1 MEAKESMAMGVTVIG
16 AEAPSNYHVASR
28 GEAPPQLA
36 ITTTT
41 GDVTPVSVGMSGLME
56 KKKRGRPRKYGPDGS
71 VSRSY
76 SPRPT
81 SASAPPSA
89 GSQPSGKRGRGR
101 SLASEAKHQPKFEM
115 VSMGDGFGHSDGA
128 NFTPHVITINIGE
141 DVTAKI
147 ISFCQQGPRAICIL
161 SANGMVSNATL
172 RQSDSSGGT
181 LTYEGRFEIVN
192 LCGSF
197 TPTEREGTRYRA
209 GGLSVSLSSPN
220 GQVVGGCVAGLLIAA
235 SPVQVIVGSFLPT
248 NPPDIKTKKPK
259 VQPPSTPTPTPFTIT
274 SALPPPNVAEK
285 DACNGQGHNRNNSSV
300 PPPLQNLTSPT
311 SYQRENWANTHPNPM
326 QERRTSTTDINISL
340 PGG

>member
-115 VSMGDGFGHSDGA
+115 VSMGMWVFIFVILMLKHVK
-128 NFTPHVITINIGE
+128 HVICL
-141 DVTAKI
+141 VV
-147 ISFCQQGPRAICIL
+147 ISF
-161 SANGMVSNATL
+161 
-172 RQSDSSGGT
+172 
-181 LTYEGRFEIVN
+181 
-192 LCGSF
+192 
-197 TPTEREGTRYRA
+197 RY
-209 GGLSVSLSSPN
+209 GV
-220 GQVVGGCVAGLLIAA
+220 LL
-235 SPVQVIVGSFLPT
+235 
-248 NPPDIKTKKPK
+248 
-259 VQPPSTPTPTPFTIT
+259 
-274 SALPPPNVAEK
+274 
-285 DACNGQGHNRNNSSV
+285 
-300 PPPLQNLTSPT
+300 
-311 SYQRENWANTHPNPM
+311 
-326 QERRTSTTDINISL
+326 
-340 PGG
+340 